1 MSLKDKIQGDLKA
14 SLKARDQVRSLTLRM
29 LLAAMVNKEK
39 EAPRQAQGKDEELSD
54 EEIQAVVASE
64 AKKRRES
71 MDAFLKGERPELAEK
86 EKAELEVL
94 LAYLPE
100 QLTEE
105 QVRTL
110 AYEAIQKTKAA
121 GQKDMG
127 KVMGELAPQIK
138 GKADGA
144 MVANIVKDLLSL
156 E

>member
-39 EAPRQAQGKDEELSD
+39 EALRQAQGKDEELSD
-54 EEIQAVVASE
+54 EEMQAVVASE

-71 MDAFLKGERPELAEK
+71 MDAFEKGGRPELAEK

-94 LAYLPE
+94 LFYLPE
-100 QLTEE
+100 QFTEE
-105 QVRTL
+105 EIRALVK
-110 AYEAIQKTKAA
+110 EAIQAVGA
-121 GQKDMG
+121 SGAKDIG
-127 KVMGELAPQIK
+127 KVMGELAPKVK

-144 MVANIVKDLLSL
+144 MVSKIVKESL
-156 E
+156 V